1 MKRPPAKLATLILSL
16 TLGSAYLT
24 YFDGAAAADDAKCT
38 IAIKGSSPTA
48 KACAKGG
55 RKEAKA
61 VMKDMV
67 TTANNKQKDVKFG
80 CEKCH
85 QDLDNYELTGN
96 AVADYKK
103 LQAASGIK

>member
-1 MKRPPAKLATLILSL
+1 MKRPAAQLATLILSL
-16 TLGSAYLT
+16 TVGSAYLAQSRS
-24 YFDGAAAADDAKCT
+24 AAAAEGKCT
-38 IAIKGSSPTA
+38 IAIKGDSPTA

-67 TTANNKQKDVKFG
+67 TAANKGKDTRVFS

-85 QDLDNYELTGN
+85 RDLDSYELTSS